1 MVKEN
6 GMVMMTEQEHDL
18 ELDIICKDYEKE
30 INTLKK
36 EHNEEI
42 KTLMR
47 RIELLQTAITELI
60 HNENHGSHD
69 VRVSK
74 TDFLDMYQKALDV
87 FFDNMEKPN
96 CDELPN
102 DIYGKDFTVH
112 WNGIYCN
119 CSDGAVVSNNLIPG
133 IEGVLDEDPTEY

>member
-18 ELDIICKDYEKE
+18 ELDIICKDYEEKQH
-30 INTLKK
+30 ILKK

-42 KTLMR
+42 KTLTR

-60 HNENHGSHD
+60 HNTNHGSHD
-69 VRVSK
+69 VRVSR
-74 TDFLDMYQKALDV
+74 TDFLEMYQKALDE

-102 DIYGKDFTVH
+102 DIYGKDFFVH

-119 CSDGAVVSNNLIPG
+119 CGDGAAISNYLIPG
-133 IEGVLDEDPTEY
+133 IEGINEEDNYEY

>member
-6 GMVMMTEQEHDL
+6 GMVMMTEQEHNL
-18 ELDIICKDYEKE
+18 ELDIICKDYERE
-30 INTLKK
+30 RDILKT
-36 EHNEEI
+36 EHEHDI
-42 KTLMR
+42 KKLTR
-47 RIELLQTAITELI
+47 RIELLQTALTDLL
-60 HNENHGSHD
+60 HNENRCHD

-74 TDFLDMYQKALDV
+74 TDFLEMYNKALDV

-96 CDELPN
+96 FDDLPN

-119 CSDGAVVSNNLIPG
+119 CGDGAVVSNNLIPG
-133 IEGVLDEDPTEY
+133 IEGVLDEDDTEY

>member
-6 GMVMMTEQEHDL
+6 GMVMMTEQENDL
-18 ELDIICKDYEKE
+18 ELDIICKDYERKQNIRE
-30 INTLKK
+30 K

-60 HNENHGSHD
+60 HNTNHGSHD

-74 TDFLDMYQKALDV
+74 TDFLEMYQTALDYMWEH
-87 FFDNMEKPN
+87 D
-96 CDELPN
+96 DEEN
-102 DIYGKDFTVH
+102 DIYGKDFFVH

-119 CSDGAVVSNNLIPG
+119 CGDGAAVSNYLIPG
-133 IEGVLDEDPTEY
+133 IEGINEEDDTEY